1 MDFINPIL
9 VGLVL
14 WFLKKDD
21 FKFRNKIEK
30 FFEENKKQHTTIFDW
45 LGIGITKEK
54 HIKGMNEVADFHLSS
69 VSDDNTFVVHYVTA
83 QIIQQVSHILDTYEL
98 DIVSAQNIKRSMEA
112 EFKRVQNEINE
123 NSDTIPI
130 LVLKTDKAENVVK
143 NYIDKSVGI
152 CLDVHNDKI
161 ARFVSLSHGLIG
173 SYVERVVEVEQGK

>member
-1 MDFINPIL
+1 MDNFI
-9 VGLVL
+9 
-14 WFLKKDD
+14 
-21 FKFRNKIEK
+21 
-30 FFEENKKQHTTIFDW
+30 EENDNQHKTIFDW
-45 LGIGITKEK
+45 LGIGISREK
-54 HIKGMNEVADFHLSS
+54 HIKGMNEVADFHISS
-69 VSDDNTFVVHYVTA
+69 VSEDNSFVVHYVTA

-98 DIVSAQNIKRSMEA
+98 DIISAQNIKRSMEA

-130 LVLKTDKAENVVK
+130 LVLKTDKAEKVVK
-143 NYIDKSVGI
+143 NYIDKAVGI